1 MGDHIHNHLQNV
13 TIGGS
18 YVGGNQIRKETASSP
33 LSVQL
38 EKSDGP
44 LTVFLSYCHQNKEE
58 ADRLDIELA
67 ARGMQVKRDIRDVT
81 PWGSFREF
89 MNTIRE
95 QDIAVLLVSD
105 AYLKSRNCMY
115 EVLEMMKERAY
126 RERIFPAVLE
136 PGVYQPAG
144 KAAYISYWE
153 EEYRKLDERVRSI
166 RNEENKAE
174 LAQDLRHLRRIGES
188 MGEFLATVADMN
200 NPGLADTVERIE
212 AFLKERRPA

>member
-1 MGDHIHNHLQNV
+1 M
-13 TIGGS
+13 
-18 YVGGNQIRKETASSP
+18 
-33 LSVQL
+33 
-38 EKSDGP
+38 
-44 LTVFLSYCHQNKEE
+44 TVL
-58 ADRLDIELA
+58 
-67 ARGMQVKRDIRDVT
+67 GMLVKRDIRDIG
-81 PWGSFREF
+81 PWKSIRAF
-89 MNTIRE
+89 MDTIRE

-115 EVLEMMKERAY
+115 EVLEIMKEISY

-136 PGVYQPAG
+136 PSIYQPAG

-174 LAQDLRHLRRIGES
+174 LAQDLRHIRRIGES

-200 NPGLADTVERIE
+200 NPDLADTVERIE
-212 AFLKERRPA
+212 SFLKERRLA

>member
-1 MGDHIHNHLQNV
+1 MGDHIHNHFQNV
-13 TIGGS
+13 TIGGN
-18 YVGGNQIRKETASSP
+18 YVGGNQIHRGTDSSIHSAQQENSTDEP
-33 LSVQL
+33 
-38 EKSDGP
+38 
-44 LTVFLSYCHQNKEE
+44 TIFLSYCRNNKEE
-58 ADRLDIELA
+58 ADRLEQELTVL
-67 ARGMQVKRDIRDVT
+67 GMLVKRDIRDIG
-81 PWGSFREF
+81 PWKSIRAF
-89 MNTIRE
+89 MDTIRE

-115 EVLEMMKERAY
+115 EVLEIMKEIYY

-136 PGVYQPAG
+136 PSIYQPAG

-174 LAQDLRHLRRIGES
+174 LAQDLRHIRRIGES

-200 NPGLADTVERIE
+200 NPDLADTVERIE
-212 AFLKERRPA
+212 SFLKERRLA